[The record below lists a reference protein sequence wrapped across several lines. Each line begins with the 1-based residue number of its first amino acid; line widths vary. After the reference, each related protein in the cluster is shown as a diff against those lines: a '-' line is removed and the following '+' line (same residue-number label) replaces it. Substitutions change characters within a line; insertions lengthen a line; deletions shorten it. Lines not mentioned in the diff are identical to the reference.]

1 MLVLGATNTCHN
13 SAVEKYRP
21 KSAEIKSL
29 PVQID
34 GETEQFVEE
43 GDRLHPTVET
53 SVTSDEKPKS
63 EEEFVGEI
71 D

>member
-1 MLVLGATNTCHN
+1 MIFGCLHTCHN

-21 KSAEIKSL
+21 KSAKIKSL

-43 GDRLHPTVET
+43 GDSLHPSVEP
-53 SVTSDEKPKS
+53 SVTSHEKPKS